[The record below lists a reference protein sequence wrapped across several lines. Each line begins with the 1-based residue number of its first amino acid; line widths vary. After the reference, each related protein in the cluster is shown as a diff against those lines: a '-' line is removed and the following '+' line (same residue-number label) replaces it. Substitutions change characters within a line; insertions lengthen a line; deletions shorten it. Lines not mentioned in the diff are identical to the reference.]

1 MTIKHINRRGDIYY
15 LHEGKTKKGNP
26 MYYFSM
32 KKDGVLVNTIPKGY
46 EIYEN
51 PNAQVFLR
59 MIPPKIIA
67 DEEIATVEKG
77 IKKYSELKDFK
88 IDVRK
93 NEISV
98 YLPDKNTDQLKQMK
112 DDILS
117 VPEHR
122 SPEDI
127 NKIERIL
134 NRSVRYDPGIRFVLI
149 DKKTREFKVEKFYIS
164 SLWNALLGSKDK
176 RAYLD
181 SSRNLAELVKKYAP
195 HPGKESFFELP

>member
-1 MTIKHINRRGDIYY
+1 MTINHINRGGDIYY

-26 MYYFSM
+26 RYYFSM
-32 KKDGVLVNTIPKGY
+32 KKDGVLVNTMPKGY

-59 MIPPKIIA
+59 KIHPKIIT

-77 IKKYSELKDFK
+77 IKKYSGLKDFK

-112 DDILS
+112 EDILS
-117 VPEHR
+117 MLEHH
-122 SPEDI
+122 SPE
-127 NKIERIL
+127 NSKKIERIL
-134 NRSVRYDPGIRFVLI
+134 KRSVRYDPVIRFVLI
-149 DKKTREFKVEKFYIS
+149 DKKTREFEAERFYIS

-176 RAYLD
+176 WVHLD
-181 SSRNLAELVKKYAP
+181 SSRNLAEIVKKYAP